1 MDLTYLPSSD
11 ISMFTVSYVL
21 DALERGGQKD
31 ASLSRKWT
39 PETEE
44 LSRILEAFR
53 VEVESSPDNRLL
65 KDI

>member
-1 MDLTYLPSSD
+1 MGVDLGGRR
-11 ISMFTVSYVL
+11 IIKK
-21 DALERGGQKD
+21 RGGQKD